1 MTAGPPPGRRGGG
14 HGDGDGQAGHSGRS
28 GAGQGPSV
36 DDARMVAWEVL
47 RAVDERGA
55 YANLLLPSLLRQRR
69 LSGRDRGFAT
79 ELTYGAL
86 RAQGL
91 LDGLLD
97 TVTSRPVATVDA
109 ALRDALRLGTY
120 QLLRTRVPAR
130 AAVGTT
136 VDLVRATSGER
147 PVRFANAVLRRVA
160 DRVAET
166 GGDVAAL
173 LSAPPFE
180 RDPFGHLAVVTAHP
194 RWIVEAFADAL
205 GGDLDETRAAL
216 LADDARPAV
225 HLVAEPDRISREE
238 LLAEAADVGLTAEPG
253 RHSPFAVVLGGGDPA
268 TLPAVAAGSAAVQD
282 EGSQLMALAL
292 ARTPTLGDDCGVTV
306 DLCAGPGGKGVLL
319 AALLTSGGAGE
330 SLGLPDPVLL
340 ALEPRASRAALVTR
354 ALAGRPAAFVVRAD
368 GRFPPLPAGRVD
380 RVLVDAP
387 CTGLGALRRRPEARW
402 RKLAGDA
409 SSLSRLQRQLLV
421 SGLDLARPG
430 GVVAYVTCSPHPA
443 ETTEVV
449 HAVVEQRAD
458 VTLLDARASL
468 PGVPDLGDGPFV
480 QLWPHRH
487 GTDAMFLALL
497 RRGFAA

>member
-1 MTAGPPPGRRGGG
+1 VTRPPA
-14 HGDGDGQAGHSGRS
+14 HGRS
-28 GAGQGPSV
+28 GHGGAAWPEPRV
-36 DDARMVAWEVL
+36 DEARLVAWEVL

-55 YANLLLPSLLRQRR
+55 YANLLLPSLLRERR

-91 LDGLLD
+91 LDGVLD

-109 ALRDALRLGTY
+109 GLRDALRLGTY

-160 DRVAET
+160 DRISET
-166 GGDVAAL
+166 GGDVATL
-173 LSAPPFE
+173 LSAPAFT

-194 RWIVEAFADAL
+194 RWIVEVIADAL

-216 LADDARPAV
+216 VADDVRPAV
-225 HLVAEPDRISREE
+225 HLVAAPDRLGRDD
-238 LLAEAADVGLTAEPG
+238 LLAEAHEAGLAAEPG
-253 RHSPFAVVLGGGDPA
+253 RFSPFAVILGGGDPG
-268 TLPAVAAGSAAVQD
+268 TLPSVAAGRAAVQD
-282 EGSQLMALAL
+282 EGSQLVALAL
-292 ARTPTLGDDCGVTV
+292 ARTPTVGADSGVSV
-306 DLCAGPGGKGVLL
+306 DLCAGPGGKAALL
-319 AALLTSGGAGE
+319 AGLLTSGEAGT
-330 SLGLPDPVLL
+330 SLGLPEPVLL
-340 ALEPRASRAALVTR
+340 ACEPRASRARLVAC
-354 ALAGRPAAFVVRAD
+354 ALAGRPGAFTVRAD
-368 GRFPPLPAGRVD
+368 GRYPPLPAGRVD

-402 RKLAGDA
+402 RKLAEDVRVLAG
-409 SSLSRLQRQLLV
+409 LQRQLLV
-421 SGLDLARPG
+421 SALDLVRPG
-430 GVVAYVTCSPHPA
+430 GVVAYATCSPHPA
-443 ETTEVV
+443 ETSEVV
-449 HAVVEQRAD
+449 NTVVEQRGGE
-458 VTLLDARASL
+458 VTVLDAREAL
-468 PGVPDLGDGPFV
+468 PDVLGLGDGPHV

-497 RRGFAA
+497 RR

>member
-1 MTAGPPPGRRGGG
+1 MTSPTGRPRPGAGGGPPAAR
-14 HGDGDGQAGHSGRS
+14 
-28 GAGQGPSV
+28 V
-36 DDARMVAWEVL
+36 DEARMLAWEVL

-55 YANLLLPSLLRQRR
+55 YANLLLPSLLTQRR

-97 TVTSRPVATVDA
+97 TVTSRPVATVDPG
-109 ALRDALRLGTY
+109 LRDALRLGTY

-136 VDLVRATSGER
+136 VDLVRATAGER

-166 GGDVAAL
+166 GGDIATM
-173 LSAPPFE
+173 LSAPAFE

-194 RWIVEAFADAL
+194 RWIVEVFADAL
-205 GGDLDETRAAL
+205 DGDLDEARVAL
-216 LADDARPAV
+216 EADDLRPSV
-225 HLVAEPDRISREE
+225 HLVAPPDQLSRDE
-238 LLAEAADVGLTAEPG
+238 LITEAHEAGLAAEPG
-253 RHSPFAVVLGGGDPA
+253 RYSPFAVILAGGDPGS
-268 TLPAVAAGSAAVQD
+268 LPAVAARRAAVQD
-282 EGSQLMALAL
+282 EGSQLVALAL
-292 ARTPTLGDDCGVTV
+292 ARTPTAGQDSGVTV
-306 DLCAGPGGKGVLL
+306 DLCAGPGGKAALL
-319 AALLTSGGAGE
+319 AALLTSGQAGE
-330 SLGLPDPVLL
+330 TLGLPEPALL
-340 ALEPRASRAALVTR
+340 AFEPRAPRAGLVAA
-354 ALAGRPAAFVVRAD
+354 ALAGRPGAFAVRAD
-368 GRFPPLPAGRVD
+368 GRYPPLPPGRVD

-409 SSLSRLQRQLLV
+409 ATLAGLQRQLLV
-421 SGLDLARPG
+421 SALDLARPG

-443 ETTEVV
+443 ETVEVV
-449 HAVVEQRAD
+449 ASVVEQGDA
-458 VTLLDARASL
+458 VILLDARQSL
-468 PGVPDLGDGPFV
+468 PGVPALGDGPFV

-497 RRGFAA
+497 RKDG